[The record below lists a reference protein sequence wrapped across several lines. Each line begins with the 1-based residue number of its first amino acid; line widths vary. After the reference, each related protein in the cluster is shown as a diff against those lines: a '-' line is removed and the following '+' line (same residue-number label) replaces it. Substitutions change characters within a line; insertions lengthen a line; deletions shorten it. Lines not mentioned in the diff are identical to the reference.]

1 MSESLAGSATLTR
14 RHYLMFIAW
23 LVALGASLGALF
35 LGEIMGNTPCVL
47 CWYQRIAM
55 FPLAIILGIAFIED
69 DERAVRYALPLSLI
83 GAAIAAWHG
92 LVYAGIIPESVQPC
106 MRGSTSCSGAAMTL
120 FGFVPLPVL
129 SLAAFAVIVVA
140 LILVNRKMWNE

>member
-1 MSESLAGSATLTR
+1 MSESLASSATLTR
-14 RHYLMFIAW
+14 RHYLIFIAW
-23 LVALGASLGALF
+23 IVALGASLGALF
-35 LGEIMGNTPCVL
+35 LGEVMGQTPCVL
-47 CWYQRIAM
+47 CWHQRIAM
-55 FPLAIILGIAFIED
+55 FPLVLILGIAFIED

-106 MRGSTSCSGAAMTL
+106 TRDSASCSGAAMTL
-120 FGFVPLPVL
+120 FGFVPLPFL

-140 LILVNRKMWNE
+140 LILVKSEDVE